1 MSDNWYNAVIEKFGT
16 VDKFLDEL
24 CKKQGITDEADSH
37 TVSEPQPKKTCLT
50 VDEIISK
57 LEEVKEI
64 QGGDA
69 FVYLQDSSGYN
80 ADCVGVIIDHNAVVI
95 V

>member
-16 VDKFLDEL
+16 VDKFIDEL
-24 CKKQGITDEADSH
+24 CKVQGITDEADSL
-37 TVSEPQPKKTCLT
+37 TVSEPQPKKPCLT
-50 VDEIISK
+50 VDELISK
-57 LEEVKEI
+57 LEGVKET

-69 FVYLQDSSGYN
+69 FVYLQDSSGYDV
-80 ADCVGVIIDHNAVVI
+80 DCVGVIIDNDAVVI

>member
-1 MSDNWYNAVIEKFGT
+1 MSDHWYKAVIDKFGT
-16 VDKFLDEL
+16 VDKFIDEL
-24 CKKQGITDEADSH
+24 CKKQGITDEEISDNN
-37 TVSEPQPKKTCLT
+37 SEPQPKKACLT
-50 VDEIISK
+50 VDELIVK

-69 FVYLQDSSGYN
+69 LVYFQDSSGYD
-80 ADCVGVIIDHNAVVI
+80 ADCVGVTVDHDAVVI

>member
-16 VDKFLDEL
+16 ADKFIDEL
-24 CKKQGITDEADSH
+24 CKVQGIIDEADSR
-37 TVSEPQPKKTCLT
+37 TVSEQQLKKTCLT
-50 VDEIISK
+50 VDELISR
-57 LEEVKEI
+57 LEGIKEI

-69 FVYLQDSSGYN
+69 FVYLQDSSGYD
-80 ADCVGVIIDHNAVVI
+80 ADCVGVVVDNDAVVI

>member
-1 MSDNWYNAVIEKFGT
+1 MSDHWYEAVIDKFGT
-16 VDKFLDEL
+16 IDKFIDEL
-24 CKKQGITDEADSH
+24 CKKQGITDEEISH
-37 TVSEPQPKKTCLT
+37 NDIEPQPKKACLT
-50 VDEIISK
+50 VDELIVK

-69 FVYLQDSSGYN
+69 LVYFQDSSGYD
-80 ADCVGVIIDHNAVVI
+80 ADCLGVIVDHDAVVI

>member
-16 VDKFLDEL
+16 VDKFIDEL
-24 CKKQGITDEADSH
+24 CKVQGITDEEVSH
-37 TVSEPQPKKTCLT
+37 KVSEQQPKKTCLT
-50 VDEIISK
+50 VDELISR
-57 LEEVKEI
+57 LEGVKEI

-69 FVYLQDSSGYN
+69 FVYLQDSSGYD
-80 ADCVGVIIDHNAVVI
+80 ADCVGVTIDHDAVVI

>member
-1 MSDNWYNAVIEKFGT
+1 MSDHWYNAVIEKFGT
-16 VDKFLDEL
+16 VDKFIEEL

-37 TVSEPQPKKTCLT
+37 AVSELQPKKTCLT
-50 VDEIISK
+50 VDELISK
-57 LEEVKEI
+57 LEGVKEI

-69 FVYLQDSSGYN
+69 FVYLQDSSGYDV
-80 ADCVGVIIDHNAVVI
+80 DCVGVTIDHDAVVI

>member
-16 VDKFLDEL
+16 VDKFIDEL

-37 TVSEPQPKKTCLT
+37 TVSEQQPKKPCLT
-50 VDEIISK
+50 VDELIAR
-57 LEEVKEI
+57 LEGIKEI

-69 FVYLQDSSGYN
+69 FVYLQDSSGYD
-80 ADCVGVIIDHNAVVI
+80 ADCVGVIIDHDAVVI